1 MDPLSSPLALDP
13 LPLSVLAIL
22 ISMTSLSCLLLCI
35 YDNRSFEIS
44 TGTRWLTTLCTGHFI
59 FLQLVQL
66 TATLPMNSPYW
77 PFQFPT
83 IDSINCHPLAP
94 TVDSVITHTSFLR
107 VISTVSNRSALSI
120 LGRISLGWWPLNE
133 CLKKELS
140 TVHLWQSTKKG
151 EKRVWVM
158 TESTVHDS

>member
-1 MDPLSSPLALDP
+1 MSSSHANLKPP
-13 LPLSVLAIL
+13 P
-22 ISMTSLSCLLLCI
+22 
-35 YDNRSFEIS
+35 R
-44 TGTRWLTTLCTGHFI
+44 H
-59 FLQLVQL
+59 
-66 TATLPMNSPYW
+66 PY
-77 PFQFPT
+77 
-83 IDSINCHPLAP
+83 

-107 VISTVSNRSALSI
+107 VISTVSNRSALGI

-158 TESTVHDS
+158 TESTVILSRSVVSVVSVCFGVFISISLRKLPKNAASPKYAHKPVEQGVESSQ

>member
-1 MDPLSSPLALDP
+1 MGEQIGRHCSDNKYCCVSCHWAITMDPLSSPLALDP

-83 IDSINCHPLAP
+83 ISSINCHHPC
-94 TVDSVITHTSFLR
+94 DS
-107 VISTVSNRSALSI
+107 
-120 LGRISLGWWPLNE
+120 
-133 CLKKELS
+133 
-140 TVHLWQSTKKG
+140 
-151 EKRVWVM
+151 
-158 TESTVHDS
+158 